1 MDETIH
7 PSEQRLI
14 DALSVE
20 VTNAELLAH
29 IARLEAIIVP
39 MASFI
44 EMLELALKN
53 HPMAKALGMT

>member
-1 MDETIH
+1 MNETDYCNVEAH
-7 PSEQRLI
+7 NT
-14 DALSVE
+14 E

-29 IARLEAIIVP
+29 IARLEAIITP

-53 HPMAKALGMT
+53 HPMAKALGL